1 MKDTF
6 HLIQKPYNLKNDLE
20 LQRRLKGWETDKYP
34 CRFCKTYIGNV
45 DLI

>member
-1 MKDTF
+1 MKDSF
-6 HLIQKPYNLKNDLE
+6 HLIQKPYNLRNDLE
-20 LQRRLKGWETDKYP
+20 LIRQLKGRERDKFP